1 MKKQVR
7 IRKALPG
14 ETPGYYNK
22 TAKFLKKAAMGME
35 VAAPSMD
42 SARLNQIYDQVY
54 ISLKND
60 ATPDILYNQLINEY
74 GLDESTSVMLIKS
87 AMSKLAEEGYVDPEL
102 VEDKAETEEAVDP
115 QIQANEDNER
125 AASDAEQEE
134 LAISDGG
141 LYDEEA
147 AQMNQNS
154 ALEMTQDEEEGAF
167 KYGGYFEDGGEY
179 PDFEAMNPYEEPSM
193 EQSVMD
199 QYSTPGRTAQE
210 KPFSMEDL
218 IAMTPGTQEIQAF
231 PDLASYLGDYRGS
244 YDSYQP
250 EEYLPKAQFAGAVKK
265 GAKAVR
271 NLIPTIKYFDKVS
284 PLTNMSAIRKALPVF
299 TGVGDAMTKIPYLG
313 KKFAP
318 KLETTFTQNRTELW
332 NVLNGATPKTGV
344 FSQSGTY
351 AGGADGSLSAD
362 RLMLYQDDVKNII
375 QNIQTGKSAFTLAD
389 IGPKAEYDG
398 LVSGI
403 YPMDAKVI
411 SGTDDNGFQFF
422 ELKHTFGPNQRLP
435 FGTTPAKAKEI
446 TFKNRFYFN
455 NDPDTGELK
464 VFDPLGN
471 PLTTGAKTKYDI
483 TRPLGTSYSR
493 LGKYFTT
500 DAGLLETN
508 TYDKSLTGYEFGYP
522 QRTLDQSEQSFMS
535 TVPNWEIDRVPQYSV
550 TGQFGTPYPNYM
562 DGPYSTGKGFLG
574 NTMGRLSEVSD
585 TAPST
590 LDRLGLIGKFG
601 RGLETFGATGL
612 NLPFRTRSANVKE
625 MSLPVYGYRNAA
637 LGPDVIDPAKEGS
650 YGSDIKNAINYKYR
664 LGLKTTLIGGG
675 LGYLGDKIYDAYNEC
690 QCKDANE
697 PNFMAPDVLG
707 KCPCG
712 TDVGPSRVLDPT
724 PIKEENTVDPSVLLQ
739 NDSMNFLKESDPSD
753 YNYYRYQDPNI
764 VNPNVENTSL
774 PGEPD
779 EYAKG
784 GVTKN
789 RFIKRMTELYAE
801 GGDTAVGQGKRD
813 DTLTNEIANIKSSF
827 INTLKNNSN
836 KALSKDIY
844 KNAQGNPEILNI
856 LMQDGFKENLTEDA
870 FQQEPMNTDPTA
882 AFGGFIDM
890 DAEDPLTRFIYGGDE
905 GEYYEPY
912 DLEQAENGME
922 IKDKSGKSRMV
933 SDRLSYDEW
942 LADQTSE
949 ENYPS
954 EEDYDTWNT
963 TYMDPSNESQRANDY
978 SNYLD
983 FRKSLES
990 DIENSGVEDT
1000 KKSCGPGM
1008 AYSNTYK
1015 KCIPVSKIN
1024 YIPREVSGESG
1035 WRNNLL
1041 PWNPLIQSQGSWV
1054 KQKGSPYYLNDG
1066 RSYNGLIPND
1076 PVASYTTKKGL
1087 LGGRKKW
1094 IDVYQVD
1101 GDGNSTGVPMG
1112 DLEKL
1117 ESMMDTR
1124 GRRNI
1129 KMPSINTNTSKE
1141 ASNKESRRNQIE
1153 DTAKEK
1159 YDFTDQEWDK
1169 QSRGIQ
1175 RNLRQAARYE
1185 QGRGARYNTNQAY
1198 EGAKNVV
1205 DNAKN
1210 TYGAVKSLVDK
1221 IKNPSFKQFGGPL
1234 PKAQVGNAG
1243 QFQGSNSFGNS
1254 FGNGF
1259 GQNTSSSNS
1268 FSMNNTLPNPFIQG
1282 ADYTNPFTGKRPGV
1296 TVGPNGNYIDNQKQN
1311 KNPFDFTT
1319 PGGTEDQGNEYV
1331 GIERKRKN
1339 AYGFDGEGAVN
1350 AFNAAGHGVL
1360 GIIDRRRNN
1369 VIENNMLL
1377 DMSDPMNSVT
1387 ASNQTDRG
1395 DWGDIGSKTGMFRYD
1410 ETGSDRN
1417 SRATYGNYANT
1428 NARYGGYMQ
1437 NGGYMDDEEM
1447 YMTPEELEQFLA
1459 AGGQVEYL

>member
-265 GAKAVR
+265 GAKALR
-271 NLIPTIKYFDKVS
+271 NVIPTIKYFDKVS

-313 KKFAP
+313 KKFTP
-318 KLETTFTQNRTELW
+318 KLTTPFTQNRTELW

-344 FSQSGTY
+344 FSQNGTY
-351 AGGADGSLSAD
+351 AGGTDGSLQVD
-362 RLMLYQDDVKNII
+362 RLVLDQEDVKALI
-375 QNIQTGKSAFTLAD
+375 GKLEKGKNQFTW
-389 IGPKAEYDG
+389 IENGMNMSQQEG
-398 LVSGI
+398 L
-403 YPMDAKVI
+403 I
-411 SGTDDNGFQFF
+411 SGVYPPQTKIFGGEDESGNKFF
-422 ELKHTFGPNQRLP
+422 ELKHTFGPNQELP
-435 FGTTPAKAKEI
+435 FGTTPAKAKEV
-446 TFKNRFYFN
+446 TFKNRFYYN
-455 NDPDTGELK
+455 QDPTTGELK

-471 PLTTGAKTKYDI
+471 PLTMGTQTKSRVSRPIGASSLMETRNALLRDPNTPFPNFSEGWSVNKKGPVTSMFGRTDI
-483 TRPLGTSYSR
+483 T
-493 LGKYFTT
+493 
-500 DAGLLETN
+500 GL
-508 TYDKSLTGYEFGYP
+508 P
-522 QRTLDQSEQSFMS
+522 PATLD
-535 TVPNWEIDRVPQYSV
+535 
-550 TGQFGTPYPNYM
+550 
-562 DGPYSTGKGFLG
+562 K
-574 NTMGRLSEVSD
+574 
-585 TAPST
+585 
-590 LDRLGLIGKFG
+590 LGLAGKFG
-601 RGLETFGATGL
+601 RGIENFAIGTMWPQLFGLGNPL
-612 NLPFRTRSANVKE
+612 RSSIRNVE
-625 MSLPVYGYRNAA
+625 EISQPVFGYSNAA
-637 LGPDVIDPAKEGS
+637 LGPNIQDPAS
-650 YGSDIKNAINYKYR
+650 IPYSQTASDIKNAINYKYR

-690 QCKDANE
+690 QCEDANE
-697 PNFMAPDVLG
+697 PNFMAPDALG

-712 TDVGPSRVLDPT
+712 TDVGPSRVLDLT

-870 FQQEPMNTDPTA
+870 FQQEPMNTDPMNTDPTA

-1094 IDVYQVD
+1094 IDIYQVD

-1129 KMPSINTNTSKE
+1129 KMSSINTNTSKE

-1159 YDFTDQEWDK
+1159 YDFTDQDWDK

-1234 PKAQVGNAG
+1234 PKAQVGDAG

-1339 AYGFDGEGAVN
+1339 ALKIDGEGAVN

-1395 DWGDIGSKTGMFRYD
+1395 DWTQTGAFRPH

>member
-141 LYDEEA
+141 LYDEED

-199 QYSTPGRTAQE
+199 QYSTPGRTTQE

-250 EEYLPKAQFAGAVKK
+250 EEYLPKAQPGGSIKK
-265 GAKAVR
+265 GAKALR
-271 NLIPTIKYFDKVS
+271 NVIPTIKYSDKVN
-284 PLTNMSAIRKALPVF
+284 PLTNMSVIRKALPVF

-313 KKFAP
+313 KKFTP
-318 KLETTFTQNRTELW
+318 KLTTPFTQNRTELW

-344 FSQSGTY
+344 FSQNGTY
-351 AGGADGSLSAD
+351 AGGTDGSLQAD
-362 RLMLYQDDVKNII
+362 RLVLDQDDVRALIGSVRSGANE
-375 QNIQTGKSAFTLAD
+375 ALTLED
-389 IGPKAEYDG
+389 IGTYMSPYEG
-398 LVSGI
+398 LIGGI
-403 YPMDAKVI
+403 YPPKTKIFGGEDE
-411 SGTDDNGFQFF
+411 SGNKFF
-422 ELKHTFGPNQRLP
+422 ELKHTFGPNQQLP
-435 FGTTPAKAKEI
+435 FGTTPAKAKEV
-446 TFKNRFYFN
+446 TFKNRFYYN
-455 NDPDTGELK
+455 QDPETGDLS

-471 PLTTGAKTKYDI
+471 PLTMGTQTKSRV
-483 TRPLGTSYSR
+483 TRPIGSS
-493 LGKYFTT
+493 FTAPMT
-500 DAGLLETN
+500 YLLKD
-508 TYDKSLTGYEFGYP
+508 YG
-522 QRTLDQSEQSFMS
+522 
-535 TVPNWEIDRVPQYSV
+535 I
-550 TGQFGTPYPNYM
+550 TPFPNYVESL
-562 DGPYSTGKGFLG
+562 GILGTGKGVNKVDITGLPPTTWG
-574 NTMGRLSEVSD
+574 DLSTRGKIGR
-585 TAPST
+585 T
-590 LDRLGLIGKFG
+590 
-601 RGLETFGATGL
+601 LETYGTTGL
-612 NLPFRTRSANVKE
+612 NQLFRTGSKGIE
-625 MSLPVYGYRNAA
+625 SIDYPVFGYSNAA
-637 LGPDVIDPAKEGS
+637 LGPNIQDPAS
-650 YGSDIKNAINYKYR
+650 IPYSQTASDIKNAINYKYR

-675 LGYLGDKIYDAYNEC
+675 LGYAGYKTYDALANPC
-690 QCKDANE
+690 QCDDANLPNFQAKDA
-697 PNFMAPDVLG
+697 LG
-707 KCPCG
+707 ECPCG
-712 TDVGPSRVLDPT
+712 TDVGPSRVLDRT

-739 NDSMNFLKESDPSD
+739 NDSMKFLKESDPSD

-764 VNPNVENTSL
+764 VNPNTQNEIL
-774 PGEPD
+774 PD
-779 EYAKG
+779 DFAKG

-813 DTLTNEIANIKSSF
+813 DTLTNKIANIKSSF

-836 KALSKDIY
+836 KAISKEIY

-856 LMQDGFKENLTEDA
+856 LMQDGFKENLAEDA
-870 FQQEPMNTDPTA
+870 FQQESMNTDPTA
-882 AFGGFIDM
+882 EFGGFVDM
-890 DAEDPLTRFIYGGDE
+890 NAEDPLTRFIYGGDE
-905 GEYYEPY
+905 GAYYEPY
-912 DLEQAENGME
+912 NLEQAQNGIE

-942 LADQTSE
+942 LADQISE

-954 EEDYDTWNT
+954 EEDYDTWYT

-983 FRKSLES
+983 FRKGLES

-1024 YIPREVSGESG
+1024 YIPREVSGESS

-1041 PWNPLIQSQGSWV
+1041 PWNPILQSQGSWV

-1094 IDVYQVD
+1094 IDIYQVD

-1117 ESMMDTR
+1117 ESMMYTR

-1129 KMPSINTNTSKE
+1129 KMPSINTNTSKKD
-1141 ASNKESRRNQIE
+1141 SNKKSRRNQIE

-1159 YDFTDQEWDK
+1159 YDFTDQEWDN

-1185 QGRGARYNTNQAY
+1185 QGRGARYNTNKAY

-1234 PKAQVGNAG
+1234 PKAQFAG
-1243 QFQGSNSFGNS
+1243 QFKGSNSFGNS

-1268 FSMNNTLPNPFIQG
+1268 FSMNTTLPNPFIQG

-1311 KNPFDFTT
+1311 KNPFDFTI

-1395 DWGDIGSKTGMFRYD
+1395 DWADLGSKTGMFRYD
-1410 ETGSDRN
+1410 EMGSDRN

-1437 NGGYMDDEEM
+1437 NGGYMDDKEM